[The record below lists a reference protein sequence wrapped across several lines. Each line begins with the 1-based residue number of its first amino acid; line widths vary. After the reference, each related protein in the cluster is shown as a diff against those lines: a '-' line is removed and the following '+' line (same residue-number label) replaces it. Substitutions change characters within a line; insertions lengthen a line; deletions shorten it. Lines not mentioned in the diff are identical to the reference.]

1 MKTLSKNQL
10 RKLINEELVKK
21 EDAAS
26 EMNEFSNS
34 NPGKKVIKEGK
45 RIMGA
50 GKAIN
55 AIAYEQTGGMRR
67 ALNKISEFVYK
78 TGKALSEIDSLKEGD
93 SVCNKLP
100 SVNEL
105 KQLHKEIQK
114 LEKLSK

>member
-1 MKTLSKNQL
+1 MKTLSRNQL
-10 RKLINEELVKK
+10 RRLINEELLKT
-21 EDAAS
+21 DDDSS
-26 EMNEFSNS
+26 EMSEFSAS

-67 ALNKISEFVYK
+67 VLNKISEFVYK

-93 SVCNKLP
+93 SVANKLP

-105 KQLHKEIQK
+105 KQLCKEIQK
-114 LEKLSK
+114 LEKM